1 MEIFKEAELR
11 RLVTLNEKVLEVIE
25 DGFTRLSRGQV
36 QTPPIMR
43 IEVPEHNGEVDIK
56 AARVQGLGQ
65 FAIKVSSGFF
75 DNPARGLRSGSGLMV
90 LLNAETGYPKALLMD
105 NGYLTDVRTAAAGA
119 IAAKYLAPERVNTV
133 GIIGA
138 GSQARWQLRAVR
150 LVRSFQK
157 VLVYSQHRDH
167 AEQFADEMA
176 QDLGITVVVSDSA
189 EALVRQSDVVVT
201 TTPATQPVIQASWV
215 HPGLH
220 ITAMGSDAEFKQE
233 LDGRILA
240 RADKA
245 CCDLIA
251 QCRRLG
257 ELHHAEEIDPELDNR
272 VMELGDLT
280 AKKLLGRTHPD
291 HVTVCDLTGTGVQDT
306 MIARYAVER
315 AHSVLGSVTPSR

>member
-1 MEIFKEAELR
+1 MEIFYETDLR
-11 RLVTLNEKVLEVIE
+11 RLVSLNREVLAVIE
-25 DGFTRLSRGQV
+25 EGFTRLSQGMV

-43 IEVPEHNGEVDIK
+43 IEVPEHNGEVDVK
-56 AARVQGLGQ
+56 AARVEGLSQ

-90 LLNAETGYPKALLMD
+90 LLSAETGYPEALLMD

-119 IAAKYLAPERVNTV
+119 IAAKYLARDNVRTV
-133 GIIGA
+133 GIMGS
-138 GSQARWQLRAVR
+138 GSQARWQLEALS
-150 LVRSFQK
+150 LVRQFQR
-157 VLVYSQHRDH
+157 VLVYSSHRDH
-167 AEQFADEMA
+167 AEHFAREMTSA
-176 QDLGITVVVSDSA
+176 LGLTVIVSDSA
-189 EALVRQSDVVVT
+189 EALVRESEIVVT
-201 TTPATQPVIQASWV
+201 TTPATSPVIRAEWL

-233 LDGRILA
+233 LDARILTV
-240 RADKA
+240 ADKV
-245 CCDLIA
+245 CCDLIV

-257 ELHHAEEIDPELDNR
+257 ELHHAEELDPEVGGR
-272 VMELGDLT
+272 AMELGDLT

-315 AHSVLGSVTPSR
+315 VRVAERTAP